1 MASNVAHFEIMGP
14 DGPALRS
21 FYGDLFDWSFQT
33 MEGMDYGL
41 VNPSEGEPGVGG
53 GVGTNPAGQPLVTVY
68 VTIDDD
74 PQAYLDRV
82 VAMGGGVV
90 MPPTKGPGDI
100 TFALF
105 SDPQGNVVGVVKG
118 A

>member
-1 MASNVAHFEIMGP
+1 MWRSVLMLFCRSEPRPDAVLLVRDLDGYADRRAGIEQVRAGFSWPFVVLAATPQPEI
-14 DGPALRS
+14 
-21 FYGDLFDWSFQT
+21 
-33 MEGMDYGL
+33 E
-41 VNPSEGEPGVGG
+41 
-53 GVGTNPAGQPLVTVY
+53 
-68 VTIDDD
+68 
-74 PQAYLDRV
+74 AYLHRV
-82 VAMGGGVV
+82 VAMGGGIV